1 MTDLSTITDAPIDT
15 FISVLSLT
23 RAEMEDILD
32 DESEPNAK
40 RLLVALLKS
49 DKPEVVLNT
58 LKWITDQI
66 EIQKSAMPL
75 PISEQITTYGEIG
88 YTTAQI
94 IALHPESATQI
105 SKDFKSK
112 GDLYQAYHKGI
123 ALGKYKI
130 DAQLHEKA
138 CKGDLKAIEMINI
151 RKMLK

>member
-1 MTDLSTITDAPIDT
+1 MLQIGIPASINT
-15 FISVLSLT
+15 FVSILALT
-23 RAEMEDILD
+23 SDEMQDVAQ
-32 DESEPNAK
+32 DESQPYSK
-40 RLLVALLKS
+40 RKLIALLTS
-49 DKPEVVLNT
+49 ENESIALNAI
-58 LKWITDQI
+58 KWITDQI

>member
-1 MTDLSTITDAPIDT
+1 MTALSTITDAPIET
-15 FISVLSLT
+15 FVSILSMTESEL
-23 RAEMEDILD
+23 DQILD
-32 DESEPNAK
+32 DDDESRVK

-49 DKPEVVLNT
+49 DQPKIVLDT
-58 LKWITDQI
+58 IKWITEQI

-105 SKDFKSK
+105 TSDFKSK
-112 GDLYQAYHKGI
+112 GDLYLSYQKGI
-123 ALGKYKI
+123 ALGKLKI
-130 DAQLHEKA
+130 DTKLHEKA